1 MKKKHL
7 AIIFFSIACFS
18 LILLVYFFIFSTKSY
33 EQEIQERTKNFLENN
48 PNANES
54 YARDVAYHDL
64 AIDEKNSNLCEKIS
78 NEQLKEDCLN
88 YFKVNK

>member
-7 AIIFFSIACFS
+7 VIAFFSIACFL
-18 LILLVYFFIFSTKSY
+18 LILLIYFFIFSAKSY

-64 AIDEKNSNLCEKIS
+64 AIDEKNSKLCEKI
-78 NEQLKEDCLN
+78 NTEWLKEDCLN

>member
-7 AIIFFSIACFS
+7 VITFLSIACFL
-18 LILLVYFFIFSTKSY
+18 LILLVYLFIFSEKSY

-64 AIDEKNSNLCEKIS
+64 AIEKKDSNLCEKIS